1 MSAPRPVP
9 PVARRGDR
17 SWGLGLAVG
26 LGVGF
31 AFGLIGRR
39 ADREARR
46 GLVDW
51 EEAEAIAARRL
62 RRAPGALTAAEL
74 RASGPA
80 WAAVMARI
88 VPLLEAR
95 LGRPLPG
102 VVERHAVVD
111 RTGWAA
117 ANLVTFQ
124 ELLRRV
130 EPALVRPVALER
142 SPGEAVA
149 ALANRVIATR
159 QIGFL
164 LGYLGSRVLGQ
175 YDVAILSAETAPGR
189 LLFVEENV
197 RQTARQ
203 LDVPLDEMRTWI
215 ALHES
220 THAFEFEAHPWL
232 RPYLAA
238 RLERLLAAFLDD
250 TQALR
255 LRGLPELLRRVR
267 RPDGDLVMSLLGPEQ
282 RRQLRETQV
291 VMSLLEGFSDWVM
304 DQVGGEVM
312 GDVATVRTRFEA
324 RRAIPRRGLDALVAR
339 LSGLDLKL
347 DQYRRGERFVSGVVA
362 AAGVEAVEW
371 MWSGPEALP
380 SEAELND
387 PAAWLRRIRSAAAA

>member
-1 MSAPRPVP
+1 MTAARMAPMP
-9 PVARRGDR
+9 RRRDDR
-17 SWGLGLAVG
+17 TWRLGVAVG
-26 LGVGF
+26 LGAGI

-39 ADREARR
+39 ADRLARR

-51 EEAEAIAARRL
+51 AEVEAIAGRRL
-62 RRAPGALTAAEL
+62 RGAPGALTAAEL
-74 RASGPA
+74 TATQPA
-80 WAAVMARI
+80 WAEVMTRI
-88 VPLLEAR
+88 LPHLEAH

-117 ANLVTFQ
+117 ANMVTFQ
-124 ELLRRV
+124 EVLRRV
-130 EPALVRPVALER
+130 EPALVKPIATGRT
-142 SPGEAVA
+142 PGEAVA

-159 QIGFL
+159 QIGYL
-164 LGYLGSRVLGQ
+164 LGYLGTRVLGQ
-175 YDVAILSAETAPGR
+175 YDVAILSAESVPGR

-197 RQTARQ
+197 RQAARQ
-203 LDVPLDEMRTWI
+203 LGVPLDEMRTWI

-250 TQALR
+250 AQALQ
-255 LRGLPELLRRVR
+255 LRGLPEMLRRIR
-267 RPDGDLVMSLLGPEQ
+267 RPDGDFVSSLLGPEQ
-282 RRQLRETQV
+282 RRLLRETQV

-304 DQVGGEVM
+304 DSVGGELM
-312 GDVATVRTRFEA
+312 RDVATVRTRFEA
-324 RRAIPRRGLDALVAR
+324 RRAMPRRGLDALIAH

-362 AAGVEAVEW
+362 AAGSEAVEW
-371 MWSGPEALP
+371 LWSGPDALP
-380 SEAELND
+380 TERELTD
-387 PAAWLRRIRSAAAA
+387 PAAWLRRVRPAAVA